1 MLEFI
6 IVIII
11 ILMHGI
17 AYYSVHSCSPYVII
31 FFHNPHHRHYISIRQ
46 IVCMFMLCIA
56 YWYVSLCCSTDL
68 QWYVKIATP
77 TALSA
82 SALRP
87 GIFQSVA
94 QLLYR
99 SLRQRHVSFAPEHA
113 PAFHRHASQGASLVA
128 RVCCGG
134 KSALR
139 WVQTSNDTC
148 IVYKVNCAGC
158 KIGPIDF
165 DWVLTLIMAEMI
177 NGRDDYWPNGRCDG

>member
-1 MLEFI
+1 MTLKRYF
-6 IVIII
+6 V
-11 ILMHGI
+11 LKGWDI
-17 AYYSVHSCSPYVII
+17 AYFARVYYYYHYYFKTWHSLIQCSFI
-31 FFHNPHHRHYISIRQ
+31 FHNPHHRHYISIRQ

-87 GIFQSVA
+87 GICQSVA

-99 SLRQRHVSFAPEHA
+99 IAPCIICA
-113 PAFHRHASQGASLVA
+113 GTCPCFSPTRLSGRKFSGAGLLW
-128 RVCCGG
+128 G

-139 WVQTSNDTC
+139 RVQSSNDAC
-148 IVYKVNCAGC
+148 VGVESQVRWMQDGAPIVFPPLLAG
-158 KIGPIDF
+158 
-165 DWVLTLIMAEMI
+165 
-177 NGRDDYWPNGRCDG
+177 